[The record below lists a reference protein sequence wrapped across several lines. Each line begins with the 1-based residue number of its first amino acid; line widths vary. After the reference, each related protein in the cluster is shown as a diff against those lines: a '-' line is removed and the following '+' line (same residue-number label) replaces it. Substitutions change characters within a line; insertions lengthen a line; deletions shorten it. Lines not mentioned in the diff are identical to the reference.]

1 MHCNHKNRDNTSQ
14 AQHSP
19 VHPHHPMQ
27 GTNASH
33 LAQCLG
39 LDASRY
45 GHSSSGSTSLAAALR
60 DEALQVTGSLLDD
73 DTHYSRCDPFTLT
86 SSNATSWEFGGVRAA
101 IK

>member
-1 MHCNHKNRDNTSQ
+1 MLITL
-14 AQHSP
+14 HSP
-19 VHPHHPMQ
+19 CNAFHPTQ

-45 GHSSSGSTSLAAALR
+45 GHSSSGSTSLATALR

-73 DTHYSRCDPFTLT
+73 DTHYSRCDPLTLT
-86 SSNATSWEFGGVRAA
+86 SSSTTSWDFGGVRAA